1 MEEQK
6 ELKKVEEEKSVR
18 TFNTSLT
25 ISDLRDAEITPMDIS
40 KAGEDWDIFLKIV
53 KTLQISGDPITD
65 KTPLNELSAIQK
77 ELNL

>member
-1 MEEQK
+1 MVE
-6 ELKKVEEEKSVR
+6 KKPVR
-18 TFNTSLT
+18 KFNTSLT
-25 ISDLRDAEITPMDIS
+25 ISDLKEAGITPMDIQ

-65 KTPLNELSAIQK
+65 KTPLNELTAIKK